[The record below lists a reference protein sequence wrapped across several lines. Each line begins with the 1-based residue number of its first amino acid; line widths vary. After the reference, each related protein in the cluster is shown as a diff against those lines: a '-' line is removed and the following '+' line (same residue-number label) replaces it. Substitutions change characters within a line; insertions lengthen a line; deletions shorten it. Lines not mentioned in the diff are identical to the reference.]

1 MCAHMS
7 GNAPCNCNAP
17 ERSKLTQMER
27 ERGRRRAE
35 GRGEMLP
42 AALTLK
48 RPRTPSAAIIAR
60 KARKLPRNGKIPG
73 CRPRCV
79 AADTY
84 THVNGVATM
93 DCTASIRF
101 ALALFRLMRPRS
113 TAASL
118 RSGRT
123 CSAGQGR
130 GTAMRQ
136 TKLDTVS
143 RSGWSIVCSAAAT
156 SRSSSNFDPT
166 DDRSNR
172 RAAAT
177 SSAADALL
185 LLRLL
190 DPSMDR

>member
-1 MCAHMS
+1 MHTHRARECTLHSWQARSQPRLTYPHSPHIAEKHVCPHEWKCALQSQH
-7 GNAPCNCNAP
+7 A
-17 ERSKLTQMER
+17 R
-27 ERGRRRAE
+27 EINNWPDGRIESEGRRDAHVA
-35 GRGEMLP
+35 P
-42 AALTLK
+42 TLK
-48 RPRTPSAAIIAR
+48 RPRTPSAAAIAR
-60 KARKLPRNGKIPG
+60 RARKLPRNGNTPG

-84 THVNGVATM
+84 THVKGVTMM
-93 DCTASIRF
+93 DCTANIRF

-143 RSGWSIVCSAAAT
+143 RSGWSIVA
-156 SRSSSNFDPT
+156 
-166 DDRSNR
+166 
-172 RAAAT
+172 AAAT
-177 SSAADALL
+177 SSW
-185 LLRLL
+185 
-190 DPSMDR
+190 